1 LTPGVAHKNQLGY
14 VIPGVRDEVSL
25 NAAFATLEDRI
36 AKAGHRR
43 DAVTILLQA
52 MVPAKA
58 ELIAGVS
65 WEEPLG
71 HFLVIG
77 LGGIYTEVLD
87 EVVLLPIPVSPATI
101 RARIASGKIG
111 RLVQLIG
118 GDAALDDVVRTLDA
132 LQRLVMAHA
141 EDILSIDINPLLVGD
156 SGCMAVDALIVPK
169 RR

>member
-1 LTPGVAHKNQLGY
+1 
-14 VIPGVRDEVSL
+14 
-25 NAAFATLEDRI
+25 
-36 AKAGHRR
+36 
-43 DAVTILLQA
+43 